1 MIRSFLLAI
10 NLTPLTRLGD
20 SRSNLLL
27 YLATYNG
34 F

>member
-1 MIRSFLLAI
+1 MMRNFFFT

-20 SRSNLLL
+20 PRSKLIL
-27 YLATYNG
+27 YLTTYNG